1 MWSVEIIV
9 RDVNDDRVAELRTP
23 GRDYLTALQRAAQH
37 VGILVNSEE
46 EDRRNAETATD

>member
-9 RDVNDDRVAELRTP
+9 RDSSDDRVAELRTP

-37 VGILVNSEE
+37 VGILVNSEQ
-46 EDRRNAETATD
+46 EDLRNADAAQD